1 MTSNL
6 LNNSLMLAR
15 TVFSSLIS
23 SPKWYDAHELAV
35 SYDSRRYRAKGH
47 SLKAEDNML
56 RCSTVRIRRSLSS
69 QFVIICWTSSFVKGF
84 TCRKLDSSFMKL
96 CREIF
101 IFIFQC
107 QGNWCK
113 VTRSLVK
120 RQWAFPKKKLK
131 KRIYYFLQK
140 MIDIRI
146 IPSVSENIHILLP
159 LKWTQQVWHCLEGF
173 LGAKIAPLQHCPPR
187 TGPGHQ
193 CRWLTVCLVGH
204 PEG

>member
-35 SYDSRRYRAKGH
+35 SYDSRRYRARGH

-56 RCSTVRIRRSLSS
+56 RCSTVRFRRSLSS

-96 CREIF
+96 CREIVY
-101 IFIFQC
+101 IYISMSI
-107 QGNWCK
+107 G
-113 VTRSLVK
+113 VK
-120 RQWAFPKKKLK
+120 WPDLWWKDSERFLKKKIK
-131 KRIYYFLQK
+131 KRKYYFLQK

>member
-1 MTSNL
+1 
-6 LNNSLMLAR
+6 MLDIIFCKR
-15 TVFSSLIS
+15 FHMQKVGFVFYETL
-23 SPKWYDAHELAV
+23 
-35 SYDSRRYRAKGH
+35 YRNC
-47 SLKAEDNML
+47 LYLYFN
-56 RCSTVRIRRSLSS
+56 V
-69 QFVIICWTSSFVKGF
+69 
-84 TCRKLDSSFMKL
+84 
-96 CREIF
+96 
-101 IFIFQC
+101 
-107 QGNWCK
+107 NWCK

-131 KRIYYFLQK
+131 KRKYYFLQK